1 MKPEEIKYP
10 GDISKHLGE
19 IFKPPEPE
27 KFNLSDFFSLINKA
41 HEDLQKLLP
50 ELCEVCEKPA
60 WECECEDCYV

>member
-1 MKPEEIKYP
+1 MKPENINNP
-10 GDISKHLGE
+10 GDVFKHLGE

-50 ELCEVCEKPA
+50 ELCEVCNLPA
-60 WECECEDCYV
+60 SDCNCEEHI